1 MPPQTVGARA
11 YGRTMTRFVFA
22 TATTLDGYLA
32 DPNHSLDW
40 LFVVD
45 GGEES
50 LADMNTFADGVSV
63 MVEGSSTYRWM
74 VEHENLLERPE
85 KWREF
90 HGDRPTFVF
99 TSRTD
104 LPVVPGA
111 DIRFVSGEVR
121 EHLPAIRDAACTKDV
136 WLVGGGDLVGQFAD
150 ADALDE
156 VHVSIAPVTL
166 GAGAP
171 LLPRVLDSTR
181 LRLDDVSRTKQ
192 FINAKY
198 SVVRSAGDH

>member
-1 MPPQTVGARA
+1 
-11 YGRTMTRFVFA
+11 MTRFIYA

-32 DPNHSLDW
+32 DPEHSLDW

-50 LADMNTFADGVSV
+50 LDDMGTLMKGVSV
-63 MVEGSSTYRWM
+63 IVEGSSTYRW
-74 VEHENLLERPE
+74 VIEHENLLDHPE
-85 KWREF
+85 KWKEF

-104 LPVVPGA
+104 LPVIPGA
-111 DIRFVSGEVR
+111 DIRFVSGEVTT
-121 EHLPAIRDAACTKDV
+121 HLPAIREAAGDKDV

-150 ADALDE
+150 AGALDE

-171 LLPRVLDSTR
+171 LLPRFLDSTR
-181 LRLDDVSRTKQ
+181 LRLVDVSRAKQ

-198 SVVRSAGDH
+198 TVGTIGQ

>member
-1 MPPQTVGARA
+1 
-11 YGRTMTRFVFA
+11 MTRFVYA

-32 DPNHSLDW
+32 DPDHSLDW

-50 LADMNTFADGVSV
+50 LAEMDKFIQRVGV
-63 MVEGSSTYRWM
+63 MVEGSSTYRWI
-74 VEHENLLERPE
+74 VEHDNLLQHPE
-85 KWREF
+85 KWQEF
-90 HGDRPTFVF
+90 HGDRPTYVF

-111 DIRFVSGEVR
+111 DVRFVSGDVS
-121 EHLPAIRDAACTKDV
+121 EHLPAIRELAGDKDV
-136 WLVGGGDLVGQFAD
+136 WIVGGGDLVGQFVEV
-150 ADALDE
+150 DALDE
-156 VHVSIAPVTL
+156 IHVSIAPVTL

-181 LRLDDVSRTKQ
+181 LRLAEVSRAKQ
-192 FINAKY
+192 FVNAKY
-198 SVVRSAGDH
+198 EVVPAVGAEDPRGG

>member
-1 MPPQTVGARA
+1 
-11 YGRTMTRFVFA
+11 MTRFVYA

-45 GGEES
+45 GGEQTLGE
-50 LADMNTFADGVSV
+50 LDEFVQGVGV
-63 MVEGSSTYRWM
+63 MVEGSSTYQW
-74 VEHENLLERPE
+74 VIDHENLTEHPE
-85 KWREF
+85 KWQNF
-90 HGDRPTFVF
+90 YGDRATYVF

-104 LPVVPGA
+104 LPVIPGA
-111 DIRFVSGEVR
+111 DVTFVNGDVA
-121 EHLPAIRDAACTKDV
+121 EHLPAIRERTGDKDV
-136 WLVGGGDLVGQFAD
+136 WIVGGGDLVGQFAD
-150 ADALDE
+150 AGALDE

-181 LRLDDVSRTKQ
+181 LHLAEVSQAGQ
-192 FINAKY
+192 FIQAKFT
-198 SVVRSAGDH
+198 VAAR

>member
-1 MPPQTVGARA
+1 
-11 YGRTMTRFVFA
+11 MTRFVYA

-50 LADMNTFADGVSV
+50 LDEMGAFVKGVSV
-63 MVEGSSTYRWM
+63 MVEGSSTYRW
-74 VEHENLLERPE
+74 VIEHENLLDRPE
-85 KWREF
+85 KWQEF

-104 LPVVPGA
+104 LPVIPGA
-111 DIRFVSGEVR
+111 DIRFVRGGVSEN
-121 EHLPAIRDAACTKDV
+121 LPAIRKAAGDKDV

-150 ADALDE
+150 AGALDE

-181 LRLDDVSRTKQ
+181 LQLIDVSRAKQ
-192 FINAKY
+192 FVNAKY
-198 SVVRSAGDH
+198 TVGPIGG

>member
-1 MPPQTVGARA
+1 
-11 YGRTMTRFVFA
+11 MTRFVYA

-50 LADMNTFADGVSV
+50 LDEMGSFIKGVSV
-63 MVEGSSTYRWM
+63 MVEGSSTYRW
-74 VEHENLLERPE
+74 VIEHEDLLEHPE
-85 KWREF
+85 KWQEF

-104 LPVVPGA
+104 LPVIPGA
-111 DIRFVSGEVR
+111 DIRFVSGEVGT
-121 EHLPAIRDAACTKDV
+121 HLAAIRKAAGDKDV

-150 ADALDE
+150 AGALDE
-156 VHVSIAPVTL
+156 VHVSIAPVTH

-181 LRLDDVSRTKQ
+181 LRLVDVARAKQ
-192 FINAKY
+192 FINARY
-198 SVVRSAGDH
+198 EVLPIGP